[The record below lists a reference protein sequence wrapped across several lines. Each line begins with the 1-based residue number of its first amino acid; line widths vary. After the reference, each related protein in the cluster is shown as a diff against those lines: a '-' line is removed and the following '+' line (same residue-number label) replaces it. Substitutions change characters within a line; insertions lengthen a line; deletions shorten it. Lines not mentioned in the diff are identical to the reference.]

1 MVSNAAESYPFDV
14 FKRHCASHMVLD
26 LLSGKWTYLTVTALR
41 QGRMRNAALARKIE
55 GISPKMLSQTLRGLE
70 HDGLVL
76 RTVHAEVPP
85 RVEYELTP
93 LGEEL
98 AGLMDQICIW
108 AQNHVPDILISRA
121 ANGDAEA
128 QARLAA
134 ARVS

>member
-1 MVSNAAESYPFDV
+1 MVTNATEGYTFDV

-41 QGRMRNAALARKIE
+41 QGRMRNAELARKIE

-70 HDGLVL
+70 HDGLVS

-85 RVEYELTP
+85 RVDYELTA

-108 AQNHVPDILISRA
+108 AQNHVPEILTHRA
-121 ANGDAEA
+121 ANGDPEA
-128 QARLAA
+128 QERLAA
-134 ARVS
+134 AGAR